1 MNKISHH
8 PTSLEISLILP
19 TYREK
24 NSIRQVVLDFQ
35 KFPQIKE
42 IIVVDNNS
50 EVGTIEQVEDLEVL
64 VINEPLQGYGSAI
77 KTGIKNA
84 QYEYVCICEPD
95 GTFNPNDLNKL
106 ISYSSESDF
115 VVGTRTNTILVWSG
129 ANMGLFL
136 RWGNWFVAKLT
147 ELLFNTTYLSDVG
160 CTFRLVKRYKAIEII
175 DQSKSNGSIFG
186 FQMLLEA
193 LIQKSKVIQIPVNYH
208 SRVGESSV
216 TGSRIKTLLLGLSMI
231 GYLIKRRLQTML
243 LRK

>member
-42 IIVVDNNS
+42 IIGVDNNS
-50 EVGTIEQVEDLEVL
+50 EVGTVEQVEDLEVL
-64 VINEPLQGYGSAI
+64 IINEPLQGYGSAI

-193 LIQKSKVIQIPVNYH
+193 LIQKSKVIQIPVNYQ

-216 TGSRIKTLLLGLSMI
+216 TGSRIKALLLGLYMI

>member
-1 MNKISHH
+1 MSKISHY

-84 QYEYVCICEPD
+84 QYEYVCIREPD

-160 CTFRLVKRYKAIEII
+160 CTFRIVKRYKAIEII
-175 DQSKSNGSIFG
+175 DQSKSNRSIFG
-186 FQMLLEA
+186 FQMLL
-193 LIQKSKVIQIPVNYH
+193 
-208 SRVGESSV
+208 
-216 TGSRIKTLLLGLSMI
+216 
-231 GYLIKRRLQTML
+231 
-243 LRK
+243 

>member
-64 VINEPLQGYGSAI
+64 IIDEQLQGYGSAI

-216 TGSRIKTLLLGLSMI
+216 TGSRKKALLLGLSMI